1 MFYEKIFFIF
11 TALICVL
18 FQSCDTSVN
27 QTNALDFENK
37 INVGTVETPS
47 IIGKWYYNSEDDRYY
62 YQFISNGT
70 VYYQYYQNIGSET
83 SALNTFIT
91 KIGNWSY
98 LNIEKNSFS
107 ISWDDSIAC
116 WYDIISEDNEKLVV
130 KRREDGPVGLGLGDV
145 TNLLKSAKTVVYT
158 VDEEIKGLIGTWYY
172 DETKNGKSI
181 KFQVDGICYC
191 KYYQNY
197 GSGTFSNLNGWV
209 TRKGV
214 WHYSKENKLLSI
226 TMNSEISYYY
236 DISDLS
242 STTVTLKLPSDSPAG
257 TSIVYSANPLYK

>member
-1 MFYEKIFFIF
+1 M
-11 TALICVL
+11 
-18 FQSCDTSVN
+18 
-27 QTNALDFENK
+27 
-37 INVGTVETPS
+37 
-47 IIGKWYYNSEDDRYY
+47 
-62 YQFISNGT
+62 
-70 VYYQYYQNIGSET
+70 
-83 SALNTFIT
+83 
-91 KIGNWSY
+91 
-98 LNIEKNSFS
+98 NIEKNSFS

-226 TMNSEISYYY
+226 TMDSEISYYY
-236 DISDLS
+236 DILS
-242 STTVTLKLPSDSPAG
+242 IT
-257 TSIVYSANPLYK
+257 IHHQIF